1 MLTGDLMKRYHLFF
15 LLTAITL
22 LHTEVIHIPADY
34 ATIQAGI
41 NASVDGDT
49 VLVAPG
55 IYYETPS
62 IYNIIFV
69 LASYRI
75 LNGDNSFIENTI
87 IDASEDSEDPV
98 IKISNTDATM
108 VVRWVHNLR
117 R

>member
-1 MLTGDLMKRYHLFF
+1 MRYLHKLFISTLF
-15 LLTAITL
+15 IT
-22 LHTEVIHIPADY
+22 TFVFATTINVPADSS
-34 ATIQAGI
+34 TIQAGI

-87 IDASEDSEDPV
+87 
-98 IKISNTDATM
+98 
-108 VVRWVHNLR
+108 HLC
-117 R
+117 